1 MTKIQNHNYNNIAL
15 AEAAK
20 AIDSINFD
28 LEFVTFEGKTYL
40 AGIDADDFWGYP
52 ETTYVKAQSALA
64 QLFAFFKEGD
74 VNEAWGYTGFISQH
88 LENLAP
94 FLEEKSEEEIEKAI
108 DEAFHYDDVQYGFKF
123 HSIEEMLEEL
133 EVKAEEFLK
142 EEIAE
147 KLDYF
152 LED

>member
-1 MTKIQNHNYNNIAL
+1 MTEIQNNDYNNSSL

-20 AIDSINFD
+20 AIDSINFE

-52 ETTYVKAQSALA
+52 GLPYTSAQCALA
-64 QLFAFFKEGD
+64 QLFAFFKDGD
-74 VNEAWGYTGFISQH
+74 INEAGGYTGFISEQ

-94 FLEEKSEEEIEKAI
+94 YLEEKSEEEIEKAI
-108 DEAFHYDDVQYGFKF
+108 DVAFHYDDVQYGFKF
-123 HSIEEMLEEL
+123 HSIKEMLEEL
-133 EVKAEEFLK
+133 EVAAEEFLK

-147 KLDYF
+147 KFDYF

>member
-1 MTKIQNHNYNNIAL
+1 MSKIQNNNYNNIAL

-20 AIDSINFD
+20 AIDTLFD

-52 ETTYVKAQSALA
+52 GLPYTSAQCALA
-64 QLFAFFKEGD
+64 QLLAFFKDGD
-74 VNEAWGYTGFISQH
+74 INEAGGYAEFIPQQ
-88 LENLAP
+88 LEDLAP
-94 FLEEKSEEEIEKAI
+94 FLEEKSEEEIKKAI
-108 DEAFHYDDVQYGFKF
+108 DEAFHYDDPQFGFKF
-123 HSIEEMLEEL
+123 HSIKEMLEEL
-133 EVKAEEFLK
+133 EVAAEEFLK

-147 KLDYF
+147 KFDCF